1 MIAITFTI
9 RTRERRQLVGQVVI
23 CLDARYASVLWTT
36 SPYPDRKFATIDQWK
51 AIQSELDM
59 KLAAGPLDDQSMIV
73 QVLVGERASG
83 VSVEYLNQEPLPAGT
98 RPDQV
103 IVQLDQRLRQLPVPR

>member
-1 MIAITFTI
+1 MTAITFTI
-9 RTRERRQLVGQVVI
+9 RTRERSQLIGQAVI

-51 AIQSELDM
+51 AIQGELDM
-59 KLAAGPLDDQSMIV
+59 KLSAAPLDDQSMIV

-83 VSVEYLNQEPLPAGT
+83 VSVQYLSQESLPEGT

-103 IVQLDQRLRQLPVPR
+103 IVQLDQRLRQRQVPR